1 MIHMKEKYNQ
11 KILAYL
17 NGFLTIIGLMLFTT
31 CFYYLS
37 VIVGYYVTEYEHE
50 EFDYFVYGSAFLI
63 ACVLLVFG
71 VSVLYGIFIT
81 IWVYLHD
88 VSLWLKRE
96 YREYKKTELITPLMS
111 NN

>member
-1 MIHMKEKYNQ
+1 MKEKYNQ
-11 KILAYL
+11 QILAYL
-17 NGFLTIIGLMLFTT
+17 NGFLTIIGIIISLNSIYF
-31 CFYYLS
+31 LS
-37 VIVGYYVTEYEHE
+37 VFVGYYVTEYEHE
-50 EFDYFVYGSAFLI
+50 EFDYFVYGSGFLM
-63 ACVLLVFG
+63 ACVLLAFG

-88 VSLWLKRE
+88 IYLWLKEE